1 MATSRMHFTGQL
13 SDLDLRHLRVF
24 KTVVESGGFAAAE
37 AELNVTGSAISQS
50 MSDLE
55 RRLGFKLCNR
65 GRSGFSLTEAGKQTY
80 ETTLELLSSLDA
92 FKNQI
97 NAIHSLLKGE
107 FRIGITDNL
116 ITMRRMRIV
125 HSLQALK
132 RQAPDVTINI
142 RMLPPNEIEKGVLNG
157 VFHVGMVP
165 KFRTCV
171 GLDYHPM
178 YDEQWGLYCG
188 EEHSLFSIA
197 DQDMSPEMVLCEDA
211 ISTAYAQPD
220 DIKEQFSRFKSTAVA
235 SDREGTAFLIM
246 TGCYI
251 GFLPTHYAEQW
262 ISQNTMRRILPNE
275 FCFTVEYV
283 AITKPQIDGNLILGN
298 YLEALKSTSV

>member
-1 MATSRMHFTGQL
+1 MATTRMHFSGQL

-55 RRLGFKLCNR
+55 KRLGFKLCNR
-65 GRSGFSLTEAGKQTY
+65 GRAGFSLTEAGRQTY
-80 ETTLELLSSLDA
+80 ENTLELLASLDT
-92 FKNQI
+92 FRSQI
-97 NAIHSLLKGE
+97 NAIHSYLKGE

-125 HSLQALK
+125 HSLQSLK
-132 RQAPDVTINI
+132 RQAPEVTINI

-157 VFHVGMVP
+157 VFHIGMVP
-165 KFRTCV
+165 KFRTCP
-171 GLDYHPM
+171 GLDYDPI

-188 EEHSLFSIA
+188 EVHPLFS
-197 DQDMSPEMVLCEDA
+197 VKDA
-211 ISTAYAQPD
+211 ELRVSDVEALDAVAAAYAQPEP
-220 DIKEQFSRFKSTAVA
+220 IREQYARFKTSAIA

-246 TGCYI
+246 TGCFI
-251 GFLPTHYAEQW
+251 GFLPTHYAEGWVEQGV
-262 ISQNTMRRILPNE
+262 MRRLLPEE
-275 FCFTVEYV
+275 FGFVVEYV
-283 AITKPQIDGNLILGN
+283 AITRSSDKNNMILAS
-298 YLEALKSTSV
+298 YLEGLRVTK